1 MSPVRIRLCA
11 AAAGALLLLAA
22 ANRSNTP
29 TVMSNAANAFLSSLT
44 AEQKAVAVF
53 DFNNEERLNWH
64 FIPRERKGLSYR
76 VMTKEQRPLA
86 LALLSASLSQQGFMK
101 ATSIMSLEEILKIQ
115 ENNTPPGRRDPENY
129 FFSIFGTPS
138 ETGTWGFRYE
148 GHHCAMNFT
157 IVNNKVSSSPM
168 FYGTNPAEVKSGPRA
183 GLRVLGNE
191 EDLGRAVLK
200 ALNPEQMKVA
210 VVAPVALK
218 DIITMADRKAAL
230 NGQPSGLSAAKMTAA
245 QRQLLHALL
254 EEYTNNLPEQGAAA
268 RRDQIKKAGN
278 NINFAWTG
286 GSEKGE
292 GHYYRVQAP
301 TFLVEYDNTQNNNNH
316 VHSVWRDY
324 NGDFG
329 FDLLGNHYQT
339 SHATK

>member
-1 MSPVRIRLCA
+1 MSPSRIRIFGA
-11 AAAGALLLLAA
+11 VAGALLLMAA
-22 ANRSNTP
+22 ASRTHTP
-29 TVMSNAANAFLSSLT
+29 AVMTTAANAFLSSLT
-44 AEQKAVAVF
+44 SEQKAKAVF
-53 DFNNEERLNWH
+53 SFNDEERLNWH

-76 VMTKEQRPLA
+76 LMTGEQRPLA
-86 LALLSASLSQQGFMK
+86 MALLSASLSQQGYIK

-138 ETGTWGFRYE
+138 ETGTWGFRFE

-157 IVNNKVSSSPM
+157 IVNGKVASSPM
-168 FYGTNPAEVKSGPRA
+168 FYGTNPAEVKEGPRK

-191 EDLGRAVLK
+191 EDLGRDLVK
-200 ALNPEQMKVA
+200 ALTEEQRKTA
-210 VVAPVALK
+210 VFNNVALK

-230 NGQPSGLSAAKMTAA
+230 NGQPSGLSAAKMTAK
-245 QRQLLHALL
+245 QRQLLQALL
-254 EEYTNNLPEQGAAA
+254 EEYANNVPEQGAAA
-268 RRDQIKKAGN
+268 RREQIKKAGTN
-278 NINFAWTG
+278 LNFAWSG
-286 GSEKGE
+286 GLERGE
-292 GHYYRVQAP
+292 GHYYRVQGP

-329 FDLLGNHYQT
+329 FDLLGNHYKT
-339 SHATK
+339 SH

>member
-1 MSPVRIRLCA
+1 MSPVRIRMFA

-22 ANRSNTP
+22 AHRSHTP
-29 TVMSNAANAFLSSLT
+29 LVMSNAANALLASLNT
-44 AEQKAVAVF
+44 EQKAKAVF
-53 DFNNEERLNWH
+53 SFNDEERLNWH
-64 FIPRERKGLSYR
+64 FIPRERKGLSYKL
-76 VMTKEQRPLA
+76 MTPEQRPLA
-86 LALLSASLSQQGFMK
+86 LALLSASLSQQGFIK

-138 ETGTWGFRYE
+138 ETGTWGFRFE

-157 IVNNKVSSSPM
+157 IVNNKVASSPM

-183 GLRVLGNE
+183 GLRVLGHE
-191 EDLGRAVLK
+191 EDFGRALVQSLT
-200 ALNPEQMKVA
+200 AEQRKVA
-210 VVAPVALK
+210 IVAPVALK

-245 QRQLLHALL
+245 QRVLLQNLL
-254 EEYTNNLPEQGAAA
+254 DEYANNVPEQGAAA
-268 RRDQIKKAGN
+268 RRDQIKKAGTN
-278 NINFAWTG
+278 MNFAWTG
-286 GSEKGE
+286 GIEKGE

-301 TFLVEYDNTQNNNNH
+301 AFLVEYDNTQNNNNH
-316 VHSVWRDY
+316 VHAVWRDY

-339 SHATK
+339 SHK